1 MTNKVKFAELMQF
14 LAIGI
19 KGQELTKIELQA
31 YWYALEDE
39 FNNIEEFEKAVKKLL
54 KSWKYSYF
62 PKPSHFLEANKIYT
76 EPEMEKIALDAWKTA
91 LNAIES
97 GVGYNKIG
105 EFEDRLIPAVIERC
119 EGFKELSKAKYE
131 ELKWIKKDFI
141 NFYKMAL
148 NNEMTLK
155 IENENIAELQEVKKI
170 YFKAPYKTETQNKMV
185 LEHKEKQE
193 DAVKFIGKIKKF

>member
-19 KGQELTKIELQA
+19 KGQELTKVELQA

-62 PKPSHFLEANKIYT
+62 PKPSHFLEANKEYT
-76 EPEMEKIALDAWKTA
+76 EPEVEKIALDAWKIV
-91 LNAIES
+91 LNAIEN

-105 EFEDRLIPAVIERC
+105 DFEDKLIPAVVERC
-119 EGFKELSKAKYE
+119 EGFNELSKKGYK
-131 ELKWIKKDFI
+131 ELEWIKKDFV
-141 NFYKMAL
+141 NLYKSAL
-148 NNEMTLK
+148 NNNLILK
-155 IENENIAELQEVKKI
+155 INDENIAELQEVKKV
-170 YFKAPYKTETQNKMV
+170 YFPAPYKTETQNKKV
-185 LEHKEKQE
+185 LEYKEKQE
-193 DAVKFIGKIKKF
+193 DTVKLIGNIKKF